1 VIILVV
7 AMVVIGDV
15 LGIAPDCLKS
25 KHIGGLMS
33 GALGTTTGGPMLG
46 TVSRIG
52 VVIWVH

>member
-15 LGIAPDCLKS
+15 LGIAPNCPKS

-46 TVSRIG
+46 TVSRTG
-52 VVIWVH
+52 VVIWIH